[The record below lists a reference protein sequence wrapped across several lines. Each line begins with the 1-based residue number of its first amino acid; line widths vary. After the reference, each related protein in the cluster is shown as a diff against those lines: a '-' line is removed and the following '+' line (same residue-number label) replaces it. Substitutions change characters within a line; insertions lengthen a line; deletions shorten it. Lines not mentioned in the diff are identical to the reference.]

1 MARGFGLG
9 AGIGLMEGL
18 QLGHG
23 IKMDERASNRADR
36 QLIQQE
42 ENSKFN
48 REILQERRGMEAE
61 QQEWRRDDRVK
72 QQELLEAQKQNLR
85 FTQAVYDKEG
95 KLKDPSLW
103 DTETLASVGNKL
115 GMVKAY
121 LANNPDVDQENPLLG
136 IVPLKTKD
144 GVKVTFRLNRADGGA
159 GVLTQRRS
167 SDPDDPVVMLSPEE
181 LVGEIED
188 IFAGYGLPR
197 QGLPVDPL
205 AKEKFKS
212 TADKELEALRH
223 KNDLELEGVRGSEA
237 RKTAGAK
244 GITEGGADDDKNAY
258 KDLPDDVLALL
269 GDTQV
274 DPLTSKAVTILNP
287 ERTNSFLGFWKG
299 QSGER
304 DPRKA
309 VTMFNDAE
317 KLNSLSAA
325 EIKRR
330 LDSDPTNREYMVRL
344 MSAEKRAELRKVL
357 QDPAAQTQRPGPALM
372 NSRSKGIQ

>member
-9 AGIGLMEGL
+9 AGVGLMEGL

-48 REILQERRGMEAE
+48 REVLQERRGMEAE
-61 QQEWRRDDRVK
+61 QQQWRRDDRGQ
-72 QQELLEAQKQNLR
+72 QQEMLEAQKQNLR
-85 FTQAVYDKEG
+85 FVQAVYDKEG

-144 GVKVTFRLNRADGGA
+144 GVKVTFRLNRTDGGA
-159 GVLTQRRS
+159 GVLTKRRS
-167 SDPDDPVVMLSPEE
+167 SDPDDPIVMLSPEE

-205 AKEKFKS
+205 AKERFKS
-212 TADKELEALRH
+212 TADQELETLRH
-223 KNDLELEGVRGSEA
+223 KNDLELEGVKGNEA
-237 RKTAGAK
+237 RRTDAAK
-244 GITEGGADDDKNAY
+244 GIVEKDKE
-258 KDLPDDVLALL
+258 KDYDKELTDDVLVQL
-269 GDTQV
+269 GDTQI
-274 DPLTSKAVTILNP
+274 DPVTQKAVTVLNP
-287 ERTNSFLGFWKG
+287 ERTDRFLSFWKT

-304 DPRKA
+304 DPRRA

-317 KLNSLSAA
+317 RINNLSAA

-330 LDSDPTNREYMVRL
+330 LDNDPTNREYMVRL

-357 QDPAAQTQRPGPALM
+357 QDPAQVPQRGPALM